1 MSFQFIHTGDAPEAI
16 GPYSQAV
23 RSDSLVFLSGQIGLN
38 PKTGEMV
45 SEDFTAQ
52 VEQTMENLLAVLHA
66 AGCQASHVLSVDV
79 YLTDM
84 AQFPLFNE
92 IYGKYFS
99 RHKPARAVVEV
110 SRLPK
115 GAQVEIKCVARHQG

>member
-1 MSFQFIHTGDAPEAI
+1 MSFQFIHTDDAPAAI

-23 RSDSLVFLSGQIGLN
+23 RSDFLVFLSGQIGLD

-45 SEDFTAQ
+45 SEDFSAQ
-52 VEQTMENLLAVLHA
+52 ADQTLKNLLAVLQA

-84 AQFPLFNE
+84 TQFPLFNE
-92 IYGKYFS
+92 IYGRYFS
-99 RHKPARAVVEV
+99 AHKPARAVVEV

-115 GAQVEIKCVARHQG
+115 GAQVEIKCVARHHE